1 MTGKDL
7 YEAIHQCNDEY
18 IEKTAERIEK
28 NLEKKDFSP
37 NGWIPRLWRHSAAF
51 RTAAA
56 VLLCIVILGMSVS
69 VLATASDAFREWLF
83 DMFSG
88 HEVTELNIGGADG
101 AEESGDTDGT
111 GGYRTNATD
120 GGQDSVNGRDGN
132 IAGNVTDEPA
142 GTKEGSGETSQPDI
156 PADENHRISLK
167 DNMLVFG
174 DKETVVAE
182 TYYDDK
188 TENVRIGR
196 IYGVQGNGL
205 KELPVHSFQGEYDG
219 VPFSFEYA
227 ICHQEIHGFNLEG
240 AINEVFSY
248 FDGKS
253 VYLQLSD
260 DGEDY
265 KECIAKLNLET
276 GEMEKLSGDNVYAD
290 CTMSPGGKVI
300 LCNYRADGYW
310 TVFDLKEKT
319 EKKIEAINAYAR
331 GDEIEFLDD
340 TTILTFGED
349 LVEKTDDGIR
359 TQAQTCKVDLRTGQ
373 VLETYPGY
381 GEADMEW
388 NSSVKKN
395 TLELTNIVTG
405 ETFSIERA
413 DKETHFLGNAGD
425 YAMYGDKEESNSPY
439 FLVNLAKKTFM
450 KIDVPQEMHFDV
462 EMYLAGAE
470 KKLLLVN
477 ETEAYIVD
485 VSELE

>member
-7 YEAIHQCNDEY
+7 YEAIHQCDDEY

-28 NLEKKDFSP
+28 NLSRKSP
-37 NGWIPRLWRHSAAF
+37 SPKGFIPRLWRHSAAF
-51 RTAAA
+51 RTVAAIF
-56 VLLCIVILGMSVS
+56 LCIVALGMGVS
-69 VLATASDAFREWLF
+69 VLATASEAFREWLF

-88 HEVTELNIGGADG
+88 HEVTELHIGSDGG
-101 AEESGDTDGT
+101 AEEPG
-111 GGYRTNATD
+111 A
-120 GGQDSVNGRDGN
+120 
-132 IAGNVTDEPA
+132 TDEPA
-142 GTKEGSGETSQPDI
+142 SSKESSGETSQPDI
-156 PADENHRISLK
+156 PSDENHRISLK

-182 TYYDDK
+182 THYDEE
-188 TENVRIGR
+188 TENVKIDRV
-196 IYGVQGNGL
+196 YGIQGNGL
-205 KELPVHSFQGEYDG
+205 KELPVYSFQGEYDG

-248 FDGKS
+248 FDEKF
-253 VYLQLSD
+253 VYVQLMA
-260 DGEDY
+260 DGENY
-265 KECIAKLNLET
+265 KECIAKLDLET
-276 GEMEKLSGDNVYAD
+276 GIMEKLSGDKVYAN

-319 EKKIEAINAYAR
+319 EKRIEAINAYTR

-349 LVEKTDDGIR
+349 LLEKTDDGIR

-373 VLETYPGY
+373 VLETYTGY
-381 GEADMEW
+381 GEAGMEW

-405 ETFSIERA
+405 ETFSIEGA
-413 DKETHFLGNAGD
+413 DKKTHFLGKAGD
-425 YAMYGDKEESNSPY
+425 YAMYGDKEENNSPY

-470 KKLLLVN
+470 KKLLLAN

>member
-7 YEAIHQCNDEY
+7 YEAIHQCDDEC

-28 NLEKKDFSP
+28 NLEKRDLSP

-56 VLLCIVILGMSVS
+56 VLLCIVILGMSIS
-69 VLATASDAFREWLF
+69 VLATTSDAFREWLF

-101 AEESGDTDGT
+101 TKEPGDTDST
-111 GGYRTNATD
+111 DGYRTNATD
-120 GGQDSVNGRDGN
+120 SGQDSS
-132 IAGNVTDEPA
+132 
-142 GTKEGSGETSQPDI
+142 KKSSGETSQPDI

-182 TYYDDK
+182 THYDEE
-188 TENVRIGR
+188 TENVRIDR
-196 IYGVQGNGL
+196 VYGIQGNGL
-205 KELPVHSFQGEYDG
+205 KELPVYSFQGEYDG

-248 FDGKS
+248 FDEKS
-253 VYLQLSD
+253 VYVQLMD
-260 DGEDY
+260 DGENY
-265 KECIAKLNLET
+265 KECIAKLDLET
-276 GEMEKLSGDNVYAD
+276 GIMEKLSGDKVYAN

-319 EKKIEAINAYAR
+319 EKRIEAINAYTR

-405 ETFSIERA
+405 ETFSIEGA
-413 DKETHFLGNAGD
+413 DKETDFLGNAGD